1 MNFLFGLPYHK
12 GKIDSNSY
20 NKKKIIEDINS
31 NYEKDPRRNKWSNH
45 NLHHSNLD
53 KGNPDFI
60 DIDFSELLPLYEK
73 EIYKFFGQYDRL
85 SVSNNLKLNIEI
97 ANYTATKNDQYM
109 GEHAHIPSLF
119 YGIHYLKFDSTCHK
133 PTIHR
138 NTNSFP
144 RYTHHIHSDFYDAMN
159 GSCIENSWLYQSWE
173 FNTDEDDFFIIPAI
187 VEHSLQPS
195 YSDKLRISVVMNIDL
210 TN

>member
-31 NYEKDPRRNKWSNH
+31 NYERDPRRNKWSND
-45 NLHHSNLD
+45 NFHHSNSD
-53 KGNPDFI
+53 VDNPNFI
-60 DIDFSELLPLYEK
+60 DIDYTELIPLYEK
-73 EIYKFFGQYDRL
+73 EIYKFFSQYEKI
-85 SVSNNLKLNIEI
+85 SVKNNLKLKIEI
-97 ANYTATKNDQYM
+97 ANYTASKNDQYM

-119 YGIHYLKFDSTCHK
+119 YGIHYLKFDSECHK
-133 PTIHR
+133 ATVHR
-138 NTNSFP
+138 NTNAFP
-144 RYTHHIHSDFYDAMN
+144 RYTHHLYPDFYNALD
-159 GSCIENSWLYQSWE
+159 GRCIENSWLYQSWE
-173 FNTDEDDFFIIPAI
+173 FDTQEDDFFIIPAI
-187 VEHSLQPS
+187 VEHSTKPS